1 MSATPDAA
9 LSEPHRFAI
18 YRTYPADFCR
28 AAASANDSDG
38 PLLLKE

>member
-9 LSEPHRFAI
+9 LSEPDRFTI
-18 YRTYPADFCR
+18 YRAYPAHVCR